1 MNENNHSAEL
11 KTAIEAVKLGAEKA
25 LEYFN
30 NDKNLGTTIKA
41 DDTPVTIADPM
52 TEEVIK
58 KHILSQFPEANILG
72 EESGGTTDHESF
84 WIIDPIDGTRV
95 YARGIKTWA
104 ILLAYYS
111 KGEFLIGVS
120 YFPSLGEL
128 YYAEKGKGA
137 FLNDELIK
145 VSDINPLNKAMINSG
160 NPKYF
165 KNKGVIPVLV
175 ERTAVTR
182 GYETTYADCLVASGK
197 MDISVDPYAQLWD
210 FAPFATILPE
220 AGGSI
225 TNLHGNPLQLTD
237 RGCVMSNNVLHEE
250 LMKILTSD

>member
-1 MNENNHSAEL
+1 MNDNNLSAEL

-30 NDKNLGTTIKA
+30 NDKNLGTILKA
-41 DDTPVTIADPM
+41 DDTPVTVADPM
-52 TEEVIK
+52 TEDVII
-58 KHILSQFPEANILG
+58 KHILSKFPDANILG
-72 EESGGTTDHESF
+72 EESGGNTEHESF

-104 ILLAYYS
+104 ILLAFYS

-120 YFPSLGEL
+120 YFPSLDEL

-137 FLNDELIK
+137 YLNDKKIK
-145 VSDINPLNKAMINSG
+145 VSDINPLNKALINLG

-165 KNKGVIPVLV
+165 KNKGVISALV
-175 ERTAVTR
+175 EKTAVTR
-182 GYETTYADCLVASGK
+182 GYETTHADCLVASGK

-225 TNLHGNPLQLTD
+225 TSLHGNPLQLTD
-237 RGCVMSNNVLHEE
+237 RGCVMSNKVLHYE
-250 LMKILTSD
+250 LMEILSSD